1 LHQPKESP
9 DIIGALFV
17 TGRFFNRDYLQLM
30 NIENRVI
37 QLVEEKIA
45 DRPDLFIVDVK
56 MHGSGLLTILMDG
69 DQGIGIK
76 DCADISRHVGFH
88 LEEENVIEQAYHL
101 EVSSPGIDTPLKS
114 VRQYNKNINRS
125 VSVKLTEGITREGK
139 LIAVDE
145 AGITIEENVKPARSA
160 GEKNKKAQLV
170 ENFISFDQIAETKV
184 LISFK

>member
-1 LHQPKESP
+1 MSS
-9 DIIGALFV
+9 GLFLLPA
-17 TGRFFNRDYLQLM
+17 GFFYRDYLKHM

-125 VSVKLTEGITREGK
+125 VSVKLNDGTAREGK

-170 ENFISFDQIAETKV
+170 ENIIPFDQIAETKV

>member
-1 LHQPKESP
+1 
-9 DIIGALFV
+9 
-17 TGRFFNRDYLQLM
+17 M

-37 QLVEEKIA
+37 ELIEEKIT

-114 VRQYNKNINRS
+114 VRQYSKNIGRS
-125 VSVKLTEGITREGK
+125 VRVKLADGATREGQ
-139 LIAVDE
+139 LISVDE
-145 AGITIEENVKPARSA
+145 SGITIEESVKPARSA

-170 ENFISFDQIAETKV
+170 ENFIAFDQIAETKV

>member
-1 LHQPKESP
+1 MSS
-9 DIIGALFV
+9 GLFLLPA
-17 TGRFFNRDYLQLM
+17 GFFYRDYLKHM

-125 VSVKLTEGITREGK
+125 VSVKLNDGTAREGK
-139 LIAVDE
+139 LTAVDE

-170 ENFISFDQIAETKV
+170 ENIIPFDQIAETKV